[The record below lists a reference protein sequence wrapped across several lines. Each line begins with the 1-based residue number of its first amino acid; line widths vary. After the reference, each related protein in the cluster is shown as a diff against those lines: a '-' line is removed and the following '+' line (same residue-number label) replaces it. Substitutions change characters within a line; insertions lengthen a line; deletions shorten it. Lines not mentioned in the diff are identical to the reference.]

1 MLQEDLFYETSD
13 KDSAASGLERVTFE
27 QLPAATRTQT
37 RRQKHARFNTTA
49 HYTKAKQRHD
59 ETQIGLLE
67 AHSEEDGAVFKVCRI
82 CMLRVFIIIII
93 KVHVCAVCIH
103 TIVYSYCISNICITF
118 IVIGSGVAQCKGP
131 HFQIYSY
138 ISCTYTKL
146 ICLCPFPSMHVLC
159 SGSGQH
165 PLEREWNIQGETGRN
180 KSCMSS
186 PYYI

>member
-67 AHSEEDGAVFKVCRI
+67 AHSEEDGAVLKVCLHMYAS
-82 CMLRVFIIIII
+82 CLYNNYY
-93 KVHVCAVCIH
+93 KSACVCC
-103 TIVYSYCISNICITF
+103 VYSS
-118 IVIGSGVAQCKGP
+118 V
-131 HFQIYSY
+131 
-138 ISCTYTKL
+138 
-146 ICLCPFPSMHVLC
+146 
-159 SGSGQH
+159 
-165 PLEREWNIQGETGRN
+165 
-180 KSCMSS
+180 
-186 PYYI
+186 